1 MDANLITTFGWTRS
15 EKYNVYMV
23 ILYRND
29 FFRQFR
35 YSFERNRC
43 FGLFDKKLSTFIK
56 QKKHITVSI
65 VFVFV
70 HDKKK
75 ITEP

>member
-15 EKYNVYMV
+15 EEYNVYMD
-23 ILYRND
+23 ILCTND
-29 FFRQFR
+29 FFQRFR

-56 QKKHITVSI
+56 KKQKHITVSI
-65 VFVFV
+65 VL
-70 HDKKK
+70 KCAR
-75 ITEP
+75 P